1 LKPSGPLIPPATPTL
16 PTGSG
21 ADLPPLTLPPESS
34 AVSPLGPPVISKS
47 SPLTGG
53 VKVKL
58 LPAAGRPAEG
68 PTRRVGFF
76 NHSDRDLELV
86 IEGNA
91 VKLPRKTYVH
101 ADVPPTFTWKHSE
114 TTPAATT
121 VPAGAAGLDVVF
133 AAE

>member
-1 LKPSGPLIPPATPTL
+1 VP
-16 PTGSG
+16 
-21 ADLPPLTLPPESS
+21 
-34 AVSPLGPPVISKS
+34 PLGPPVIAKS
-47 SPLTGG
+47 SPLAGV

-86 IEGNA
+86 IEGKA

-101 ADVPPTFTWKHSE
+101 ADVPPTFTWKHGE
-114 TTPAATT
+114 NAAAAAT

-133 AAE
+133 AGE